1 MENIKKAA
9 IEFKPYL
16 KSVIWGGNKIC
27 SYKGIKQEEE
37 NIGESWEISDVP
49 GHVSVVESG
58 EYAGLSLDDLI
69 GRFGT
74 QLLGKKVMEK
84 YHGKFPLLFKLIDAN
99 DNLSVQVHPDDAL
112 AMKRHNSLGK
122 TEMWYIISTEKDA
135 KIYAGL
141 SKSITPD
148 EYEAKVADGTFTD
161 VIATHESNPGDVFF
175 LPAGRVHAI
184 GAGNLLAEIQESSDI
199 TYRIFD
205 YNRRDANGNTR
216 ELHTQLAK
224 DAIDYTV
231 YDNYKTVISDDSQ
244 LTTENFQLKTS
255 NLIACEYF
263 TTDLISV
270 DGRKAMTLSPDSFTV
285 IMCLEGDMT
294 LECEDGKTLVKAA
307 HSVLLPAAVG
317 KVVASSNAKFL
328 SVQV

>member
-1 MENIKKAA
+1 MTMEKIKKAP
-9 IEFKPYL
+9 IVFKPYL

-27 SYKGIKQEEE
+27 NYKSIKQEEE
-37 NIGESWEISDVP
+37 KIGESWEISDVP
-49 GHVSVVESG
+49 GHVSVVETG

-69 GRFGT
+69 GRFGA
-74 QLLGKKVMEK
+74 QLLGEKVMNK
-84 YHGKFPLLFKLIDAN
+84 YNGKFPLLFKLIDAN

-122 TEMWYIISTEKDA
+122 TEMWYIIATEKGA

-141 SKSITPD
+141 SKQITQD
-148 EYEAKVADGTFTD
+148 EYEAKVADGSFTD
-161 VIATHESNPGDVFF
+161 VIATHDSAPGDVFF

-216 ELHTQLAK
+216 ELHTELAK

-231 YDNYKTVISDDSQ
+231 YDNYKTTTTSD
-244 LTTENFQLKTS
+244 
-255 NLIACEYF
+255 NLITCEYF
-263 TTDLISV
+263 TTDLIKV
-270 DGRKAMTLSPDSFTV
+270 DGWKEMTFSSDSFTV
-285 IMCLEGDMT
+285 VMCLEGEMT

-307 HSVLLPAAVG
+307 HSVLLPAVLTSIKVSG
-317 KVVASSNAKFL
+317 KAKFL
-328 SVQV
+328 SVKI